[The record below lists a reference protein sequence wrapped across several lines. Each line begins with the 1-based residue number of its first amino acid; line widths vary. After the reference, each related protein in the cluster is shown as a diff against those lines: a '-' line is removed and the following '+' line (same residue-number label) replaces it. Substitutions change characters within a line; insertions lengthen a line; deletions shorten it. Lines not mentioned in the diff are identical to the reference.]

1 MISQLEAH
9 RKRPLKS
16 PLPSPEKRKRIRI
29 DYGVTIQAV
38 ADVIG
43 VSRMSVTAWEKGTS
57 EPTGDNAIKY
67 AELLREMREALNQ
80 EGTPDDQE

>member
-9 RKRPLKS
+9 RRRPLKS
-16 PLPSPEKRKRIRI
+16 PLPSPAERKRVRI

-38 ADVIG
+38 ADVLG

-57 EPTGDNAIKY
+57 EPTGENATKY
-67 AELLREMREALNQ
+67 AELLREMREALK
-80 EGTPDDQE
+80 EESPDDDQH